1 MTEPNL
7 KLENDGKTLTI
18 TFATTPPATLEL
30 DVPALEALVEKLGE
44 FRALMLPE
52 VSRAFPEGRSFPAI
66 GDPPWTTEPDL
77 LHGNV
82 FLHIRD
88 PRFGWLR
95 NIISRAEAR
104 SLAAALQRDTE
115 ITPWVSEAE

>member
-1 MTEPNL
+1 MTEPDL

-30 DVPALEALVEKLGE
+30 DVPALEALLEKLGE
-44 FRALMLPE
+44 FRALMRPE
-52 VSRAFPEGRSFPAI
+52 VSWTFPEGQSFPAI
-66 GDPPWTTEPDL
+66 GDPPWRTKPDF

-95 NIISRAEAR
+95 NIISREEAR
-104 SLAAALQRDTE
+104 NLATALQGDTE
-115 ITPWVSEAE
+115 ITPLVSDAE

>member
-1 MTEPNL
+1 MTEL
-7 KLENDGKTLTI
+7 DIRLENDRKAVII
-18 TFATTPPATLEL
+18 TFATTPPATLKL
-30 DVPALEALVEKLGE
+30 DVPALEALLEELGE
-44 FRALMLPE
+44 FRALMIPE
-52 VSRAFPEGRSFPAI
+52 VPRTFPERQSFPAI

-95 NIISRAEAR
+95 NIISREEAR
-104 SLAAALQRDTE
+104 GLASALQRDTE
-115 ITPWVSEAE
+115 TSPWVSEAK